1 MEGGSNLWGAGFM
14 NCIVVEVLHCGVGGD
29 DTSIQR
35 AINDHEMCTKINKI
49 HIEISPPNQNIHI
62 TYNIM

>member
-14 NCIVVEVLHCGVGGD
+14 NCIVVDVLHCGVGGD

-35 AINDHEMCTKINKI
+35 AINDYEMCTKINKI
-49 HIEISPPNQNIHI
+49 HIGIPSKSKHTHNI
-62 TYNIM
+62 